1 MLTETLPTIKKEL
14 QHKSSE
20 ELLELCLRLSKFKKE
35 NKELMSYLLFM
46 EADIPEYIIEV
57 KKQINKDFAQ
67 INNNNYYLIKKSV
80 RKILRYAKKQIRFT
94 LKKEVAVEVL
104 IHFCLKMKTIRPS
117 ISNNKMLSNIYDRQI
132 AAIQKDISTLHE
144 DLQYDYQQKLDAL

>member
-46 EADIPEYIIEV
+46 EADSPEYIIEV